1 MSQHTHEHTDS
12 GASAQPSESE
22 TSISISPS
30 ESGGQLTLTQQSPLS
45 AVTTVTLDAPVGDIW
60 ERITTT
66 DGFQSALEAAV
77 VGLVG
82 DQPAGAR
89 AYALEQLGVTALDG
103 LYASAVSALADENPI
118 HSRWQEQALQLTQ
131 DFGSAKRSVVG
142 LHAPVGEIVD
152 GPLAVLRVSTAMPTV
167 AVRVDD
173 AFDELR
179 ADQRADIVE
188 LLADLANTVDL
199 RIVATGRWQRKLAR
213 EYREQLPAV
222 SEQCSAGP
230 SAGAIAATVEKA
242 RAALGLDGRKV
253 RILHQLAEQ
262 TSETLSYNQL
272 YALHEVSDGA
282 IRQCLTNGD
291 QSLAELGLVETFS
304 RAAGRGSAVELLA
317 AGREF
322 LDRLDAEIGRQQ
334 RLESVVSE
342 TRNPSDDSRVTPPA
356 HEGRHSPDAEAEAVA
371 GRSGCGSGS
380 GAGVADDRDFDRH
393 RLPHHHQVRSAARH
407 RYAATAGTATD
418 GGITLVD
425 HPISEKDDRGE
436 PHWYYNHEDDRLLV
450 GAEYDNPMKG
460 WVCIALAL
468 ADPRTFRH
476 VLTPERFE
484 AGKLG
489 DMLADHTDLL
499 RNSRC
504 LGYLADRNATAEDY
518 TDALLEAADDLREFT
533 KDWYHGNFED
543 SGRFRATILREA
555 HGLAGTMIHLLDL
568 ADVDLVREFRLPN
581 FVRDSDE
588 SDRHNLAETIAIG
601 ASIQS
606 RYRESAAYRQLFE
619 SREDKRES
627 VIPPRV
633 DADDPFGEYIG
644 SFVLV
649 GKSVSSLADS
659 LRRQLANQEVHDDAP
674 EFGVRVP
681 VEIADERRHIAQTVK
696 CMCDQKS
703 IRPTRAATS
712 MLGAFTGTPYDVA
725 RALHNLGSET
735 KAPGRRIRLDEVRY
749 ALSTLDTDRILPA
762 MEKPALSKLG
772 HALLVAETPLVQSE
786 LAEWAGVSARSIR
799 THTERLAAFD
809 FIRETDAG
817 WRFVLPLR
825 GDGEHDEQGDD
836 ILPWFVATS
845 DVDDEQEQDS
855 FVRDVLAEVVHDL
868 LPPDRYADP
877 DDPIAG
883 ALFAEPG
890 ERVSA
895 LCEAWEWL
903 DPWLSVVQMLCDDT
917 TTDCTHA
924 GGGCEPNCSAAVA
937 TIGIEPDQASLAAAA
952 GGGG

>member
-12 GASAQPSESE
+12 GASAQPSENG
-22 TSISISPS
+22 TGIPVSPS
-30 ESGGQLTLTQQSPLS
+30 ESDGQLTLTQQSPLS
-45 AVTTVTLDAPVGDIW
+45 AVTTVTLDTPVGDIW
-60 ERITTT
+60 ERITAT
-66 DGFQSALEAAV
+66 DGFQSALETAV
-77 VGLVG
+77 GGLVG
-82 DQPAGAR
+82 DQRAGAR
-89 AYALEQLGVTALDG
+89 AYALEELGVTALDG
-103 LYASAVSALADENPI
+103 LYASAVAALADENPI
-118 HSRWQEQALQLTQ
+118 HDRWQEQALQLTQ
-131 DFGSAKRSVVG
+131 DFGSAERSVVG
-142 LHAPVGEIVD
+142 LHAPVGKIAD
-152 GPLAVLRVSTAMPTV
+152 GPLAVLRASTVTPTV
-167 AVRVDD
+167 AVRIDD

-179 ADQRADIVE
+179 ADQRTDIVE

-199 RIVATGRWQRKLAR
+199 RIVATGRWQRKLVR

-242 RAALGLDGRKV
+242 RAALDPDGRKV
-253 RILHQLAEQ
+253 RILRQLAKQ

-291 QSLAELGLVETFS
+291 HSLAELGLVETFS

-317 AGREF
+317 AGREL
-322 LDRLDAEIGRQQ
+322 LDRLDSEIGRQQ
-334 RLESVVSE
+334 RLEAVVSE
-342 TRNPSDDSRVTPPA
+342 TGNPSDDSRVIPSA
-356 HEGRHSPDAEAEAVA
+356 HEGRHSPGAEAEAVA
-371 GRSGCGSGS
+371 ERGSCGSGGS
-380 GAGVADDRDFDRH
+380 AGVADDRDSDRH
-393 RLPHHHQVRSAARH
+393 RLPHHHQVRSAARY
-407 RYAATAGTATD
+407 RYAAAAGTATD
-418 GGITLVD
+418 SGITLVD

-436 PHWYYNHEDDRLLV
+436 PHWYYDHDDDRLLV

-484 AGKLG
+484 AGKIG
-489 DMLADHTDLL
+489 DMLANHTDLL

-518 TDALLEAADDLREFT
+518 TDTLLEAADDLRELT
-533 KDWYHGNFED
+533 KDWYHGNFENRN
-543 SGRFRATILREA
+543 RFRATILREA
-555 HGLAGTMIHLLDL
+555 HGLAGTMVHLLDL

-581 FVRDSDE
+581 FARDYDE
-588 SDRHNLAETIAIG
+588 SDRHGLAETIAIG

-606 RYRESAAYRQLFE
+606 RYREFTAYRQLFE

-627 VIPPRV
+627 AIPPRV
-633 DADDPFGEYIG
+633 DADDPFGECVG

-649 GKSVSSLADS
+649 GKSVSSLADP
-659 LRRQLANQEVHDDAP
+659 LRRRLTNQEVHDDAP
-674 EFGVRVP
+674 EFGIRVP
-681 VEIADERRHIAQTVK
+681 VKIADERRHIAQTVK

-712 MLGAFTGTPYDVA
+712 MLGALTGTPYDA
-725 RALHNLGSET
+725 AKALHNLGSET

-762 MEKPALSKLG
+762 MEKPALSKIV
-772 HALLVAETPLVQSE
+772 HALLVTEPPLVQSE
-786 LAEWAGVSARSIR
+786 LAERAGVSARSIR

-809 FIRETDAG
+809 FIRETDTG
-817 WRFVLPLR
+817 WRFTLPLR
-825 GDGEHDEQGDD
+825 GDGEHDERGDD
-836 ILPWFVATS
+836 VLPWFVATS
-845 DVDDEQEQDS
+845 DEDDDREQDS

-877 DDPIAG
+877 DDPVAG
-883 ALFAEPG
+883 ALFSEPG
-890 ERVSA
+890 ERIST
-895 LCEAWEWL
+895 LREAWEWL
-903 DPWLSVVQMLCDDT
+903 DPWLSVAQMLCDST
-917 TTDCTHA
+917 TTDCIHA
-924 GGGCEPNCSAAVA
+924 GSEGDPNCSAEIA
-937 TIGIEPDQASLAAAA
+937 TIGVESDQASLAAAA
-952 GGGG
+952 GGR

>member
-12 GASAQPSESE
+12 GASSQPSESE
-22 TSISISPS
+22 TGISISPS
-30 ESGGQLTLTQQSPLS
+30 GSGGQLTLTQQSPLS
-45 AVTTVTLDAPVGDIW
+45 AVTTVTLDVPVGGIW

-77 VGLVG
+77 EELVG
-82 DQPAGAR
+82 DKPAGAR

-103 LYASAVSALADENPI
+103 LYASAVAALADENPI
-118 HSRWQEQALQLTQ
+118 HNRWQEQALQLTQ
-131 DFGSAKRSVVG
+131 DFGSAERSVVG

-199 RIVATGRWQRKLAR
+199 RIVATGRWQRKLAQ

-230 SAGAIAATVEKA
+230 SAGAIAATVKKA
-242 RAALGLDGRKV
+242 RTALDPDGRKV

-282 IRQCLTNGD
+282 IRQCLTTGD
-291 QSLAELGLVETFS
+291 PSLAELGLVETFS

-334 RLESVVSE
+334 RLKSVVSE
-342 TRNPSDDSRVTPPA
+342 TGNPSDDSRVTPPA

-371 GRSGCGSGS
+371 GRSGCGS

-436 PHWYYNHEDDRLLV
+436 PHWYYDHEDDRLLV

-468 ADPRTFRH
+468 ADPQTFRH

-484 AGKLG
+484 TGKLS

-518 TDALLEAADDLREFT
+518 TDALLEAANDLRELT

-543 SGRFRATILREA
+543 SSRFRATILREA
-555 HGLAGTMIHLLDL
+555 HGLAGTMVHLLDL

-581 FVRDSDE
+581 FARDYDE
-588 SDRHNLAETIAIG
+588 SDRHDLAKTIAIG

-606 RYRESAAYRQLFE
+606 RYREFTAYRQLFE
-619 SREDKRES
+619 CREDKRES
-627 VIPPRV
+627 AIPPRV
-633 DADDPFGEYIG
+633 DADDPLGECVG

-649 GKSVSSLADS
+649 GKSVSSLADP
-659 LRRQLANQEVHDDAP
+659 LRRRLTNQEVHDDAP
-674 EFGVRVP
+674 EFGIRVP
-681 VEIADERRHIAQTVK
+681 VETADKRRHIAQTVK

-712 MLGAFTGTPYDVA
+712 MLGALTGTPYDA
-725 RALHNLGSET
+725 AKALHNLGSET
-735 KAPGRRIRLDEVRY
+735 KAPGRRVRLDEVRY
-749 ALSTLDTDRILPA
+749 ALSTLDTDRILSA
-762 MEKPALSKLG
+762 MEKPALSKIV

-786 LAEWAGVSARSIR
+786 LAERAGVSARSIR
-799 THTERLAAFD
+799 THTERP
-809 FIRETDAG
+809 RSV
-817 WRFVLPLR
+817 RFHPRNRRWMALHAP
-825 GDGEHDEQGDD
+825 
-836 ILPWFVATS
+836 TS
-845 DVDDEQEQDS
+845 
-855 FVRDVLAEVVHDL
+855 R
-868 LPPDRYADP
+868 R
-877 DDPIAG
+877 
-883 ALFAEPG
+883 
-890 ERVSA
+890 R
-895 LCEAWEWL
+895 
-903 DPWLSVVQMLCDDT
+903 
-917 TTDCTHA
+917 
-924 GGGCEPNCSAAVA
+924 
-937 TIGIEPDQASLAAAA
+937 QA
-952 GGGG
+952 

>member
-12 GASAQPSESE
+12 GASAQPSENE
-22 TSISISPS
+22 TGILISPP
-30 ESGGQLTLTQQSPLS
+30 ESGGKLTLTQQSPLS

-82 DQPAGAR
+82 DHHAGAR
-89 AYALEQLGVTALDG
+89 AYALEQLGMTALGG
-103 LYASAVSALADENPI
+103 LYASAVAALADENPI
-118 HSRWQEQALQLTQ
+118 HGRWQEQALQLTQ
-131 DFGSAKRSVVG
+131 DFGSAERSVVG

-188 LLADLANTVDL
+188 LLANLANAVDL
-199 RIVATGRWQRKLAR
+199 RIIATGRWQRKLAR

-222 SEQCSAGP
+222 SEQCNAGP
-230 SAGAIAATVEKA
+230 SAGAIAATAEEA
-242 RAALGLDGRKV
+242 RAALDPDGRKV
-253 RILHQLAEQ
+253 RILRQLAKQ

-317 AGREF
+317 AGCEF

-342 TRNPSDDSRVTPPA
+342 TGNPSDDSRVTPPA
-356 HEGRHSPDAEAEAVA
+356 HEGRHSPDAETEAVA
-371 GRSGCGSGS
+371 GRSGCGSGT
-380 GAGVADDRDFDRH
+380 GVADDRDFDRH

-407 RYAATAGTATD
+407 RYAAAAGTTTD
-418 GGITLVD
+418 GGVTLVD

-436 PHWYYNHEDDRLLV
+436 PHWYYDHEDDRLLV

-489 DMLADHTDLL
+489 DMLANHTDLL

-518 TDALLEAADDLREFT
+518 TDALLEAADDLRELT

-543 SGRFRATILREA
+543 PNRFRATILREA
-555 HGLAGTMIHLLDL
+555 HGLAGTMVHLLDL
-568 ADVDLVREFRLPN
+568 ADIDLVREFRLPN
-581 FVRDSDE
+581 FKRDFDE
-588 SDRHNLAETIAIG
+588 SDRHDFAETIATG

-606 RYRESAAYRQLFE
+606 RYREFAAYRQLFE
-619 SREDKRES
+619 KREDKRTFS
-627 VIPPRV
+627 PTV
-633 DADDPFGEYIG
+633 DADDPFGQLIG
-644 SFVLV
+644 SFVIV
-649 GKSVSSLADS
+649 GKGVESFADP
-659 LRRQLANQEVHDDAP
+659 LRRRLANREIHDDAP
-674 EFGVRVP
+674 EFGIRVP
-681 VEIADERRHIAQTVK
+681 VEIGDERRHIAQTVK
-696 CMCDQKS
+696 RMCDQKQ
-703 IRPTRAATS
+703 ICPTRAATS
-712 MLGAFTGTPYDVA
+712 MVAALTGTPYDA
-725 RALHNLGSET
+725 AKALHNLGSET

-749 ALSTLDTDRILPA
+749 VLSTLDTDRILPA
-762 MEKPALSKLG
+762 MEKPALSKIV
-772 HALLVAETPLVQSE
+772 HTLLVAETPLVQSE
-786 LAEWAGVSARSIR
+786 LAERAGVSARSIR
-799 THTERLAAFD
+799 THTDHLAAFD

-817 WRFVLPLR
+817 WRFVLPFR
-825 GDGEHDEQGDD
+825 GDGEHDERGDD
-836 ILPWFVATS
+836 VLPWFVATS
-845 DVDDEQEQDS
+845 DKDGEQEQDS
-855 FVRDVLAEVVHDL
+855 FVRDVLAVVVHDL

-877 DDPIAG
+877 DDPVAG
-883 ALFAEPG
+883 ALFAKLG
-890 ERVSA
+890 KQISMLR
-895 LCEAWEWL
+895 EAWEWL
-903 DPWLSVVQMLCDDT
+903 DPWLSVIQMLCDDT
-917 TTDCTHA
+917 TMDCSHA
-924 GGGCEPNCSAAVA
+924 GGERDPNCSAEVA
-937 TIGIEPDQASLAAAA
+937 TIGIEPDQMSLVAAA
-952 GGGG
+952 GESG